1 MSRLAPSQNSKRLYT
16 NQKFLTENGRA
27 RFCTDQPLGLAEPPC
42 DTYPLVLTSGRY
54 LGQWHTMTRTA
65 KVKRLTEMHP
75 EPLLEIHPKDA
86 DQFAVQHGEL
96 AAISSRR
103 GQLTARVQV
112 TDKIRRGTV
121 FLPMHWGFT
130 QTQACEVNALM
141 HEQACPISKQPEL
154 KASAVIVAPAVSVI
168 KPIEQQGNRLKRLR
182 RMIIPA
188 LR

>member
-1 MSRLAPSQNSKRLYT
+1 
-16 NQKFLTENGRA
+16 
-27 RFCTDQPLGLAEPPC
+27 
-42 DTYPLVLTSGRY
+42 
-54 LGQWHTMTRTA
+54 MTRTS
-65 KVKRLTEMHP
+65 KVKRLTTMHP

-112 TDKIRRGTV
+112 TDKIRKGTV

-141 HEQACPISKQPEL
+141 QDHACPISKQPEL

-188 LR
+188 FR